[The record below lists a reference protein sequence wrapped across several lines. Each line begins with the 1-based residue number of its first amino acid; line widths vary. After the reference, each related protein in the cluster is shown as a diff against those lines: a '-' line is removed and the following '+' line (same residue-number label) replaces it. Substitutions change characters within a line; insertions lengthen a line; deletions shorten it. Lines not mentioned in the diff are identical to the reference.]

1 MDKKYLDCGFEIKAI
16 NDDGTFEGYGSVFG
30 NVDFGGD
37 VISKGAFAE
46 SIKSMKSSGTMPA
59 LLWQHKQSEPIG
71 VYTEVREDETGLYV
85 KGKLAL
91 KTVRGSEAYELMKM
105 KALNG
110 LSIGFVS
117 QNDTVDYKSNIRTIT
132 KADLW
137 EVSVVTFPMN
147 DKARV
152 SSVKSI
158 EDIKNLS
165 DAENYLRDSGGLSK
179 SEATGLIS
187 RIKSIHG
194 RSESDELDAVK
205 EALQSL
211 KSKLK

>member
-1 MDKKYLDCGFEIKAI
+1 MDKKYLDCGFEIKAV
-16 NDDGTFEGYGSVFG
+16 NDDGSFEGYGSVFG

-37 VISKGAFAE
+37 VISKGAFAD
-46 SIKSMKSSGTMPA
+46 SIKSMKSNGTMPA

-117 QNDTVDYKSNIRTIT
+117 QNDTVDYKTNVRTIS

-137 EVSVVTFPMN
+137 EVSIVTFPMN

-158 EDIKNLS
+158 DDIKNLA
-165 DAENYLRDSGGLSK
+165 DAENFLRESGGLSK

-187 RIKSIHG
+187 RIKSIG
-194 RSESDELDAVK
+194 RSDSDELDEVTM
-205 EALQSL
+205 ALKSL
-211 KSKLK
+211 QSKLK